1 MDQYEDREEGVP
13 PSKTTLCGEHEDQS
27 TGQRI
32 HQRVKPEGESEPSCV
47 SFSSDKSMFQ
57 NIEFASHRPP
67 ASKRDDWQSLD
78 VSIDQSG
85 REDPTQLDSI
95 FMLLED
101 NIVTFVRK
109 ELKIIQTFLSTNSPE
124 LFENQKEDEE
134 VLEGD
139 DEEQRR
145 SSRKALVKIALN
157 FLKRMNHE
165 ELAVSLQR

>member
-27 TGQRI
+27 KGQRI

-78 VSIDQSG
+78 VPIDQSG
-85 REDPTQLDSI
+85 LQDPTQLDSI
-95 FMLLED
+95 FM
-101 NIVTFVRK
+101 
-109 ELKIIQTFLSTNSPE
+109 
-124 LFENQKEDEE
+124 
-134 VLEGD
+134 
-139 DEEQRR
+139 
-145 SSRKALVKIALN
+145 
-157 FLKRMNHE
+157 
-165 ELAVSLQR
+165 